1 MKYNLISKSSSD
13 LLRYLKPWRFRVF
26 RASIFSGLNK
36 IFDIAPEV
44 LIGVAVDLVVKRNE
58 SFVASLGFESINNQ
72 VLFLGGITFVIWA
85 LESLFEYLYLIEW
98 RSLAQKV
105 EHSLRV
111 SAYDHAQRLELN
123 WHEKQTTGNISAILN
138 DDVNQ
143 LERFLNNGVNQ
154 IIQVIISTIIIGFIF
169 FYISPLIASIAILP
183 VPIIFFMSLFFQKK
197 LSPRYKSI
205 REKVGVL
212 NSSIINNL
220 MGIQTIKSFMT
231 FDFEKGIIKGLSDDY
246 QKENIKAISI
256 SSAFNPLIR
265 MGVLAGFL
273 GTILIGSH
281 MALNNTIEVGSYSVL
296 VFLTQRFLWPF
307 TSLSTLIDDFERS
320 MASSNRIFD
329 LIQTKKKIINHPNAI
344 IIDSLMNDITFN
356 EISFNY
362 DGKENLFKNFN
373 LEIPFGSSVGIVGDT
388 GSGKTTIAKLLLRL
402 YEPTDGSIYIGKYN
416 INEID
421 INSLRK
427 KIGIVSQDSFLFNST
442 IKNNISYGIT
452 NPLIEDIEDAAIQS
466 QSIEFIDKLPFG
478 FDTAVGER
486 GQTLSGGQQQ
496 RIAIARTLMRKPD
509 IIIFDEATSSV
520 DNKTEQLIQQAL
532 FDIRKGRTSIIIAH
546 RLSTIRNC
554 SNIFVLKDGEIIEE
568 GNHDYLVGIKKS
580 YYSQLWNIQTG
591 KQRLEKNESLT

>member
-1 MKYNLISKSSSD
+1 MKYNFISKSLSD
-13 LLRYLKPWRFRVF
+13 LFIYLKPWRLSVIK
-26 RASIFSGLNK
+26 ASVFSGLNK

-44 LIGVAVDLVVKRNE
+44 LIGIAVDLVVKRNQ
-58 SFVASLGFESINNQ
+58 SFVASLGFESINGQ
-72 VLFLGGITFVIWA
+72 VLFLGGVTFVIWA
-85 LESLFEYLYLIEW
+85 LESLFEYLYMIEW
-98 RSLAQKV
+98 RGLAQKV
-105 EHSLRV
+105 EHDLRV
-111 SAYDHAQRLELN
+111 TAYDHAQRLELN

-154 IIQVIISTIIIGFIF
+154 MIQVIISTIIIGFIF

-183 VPIIFFMSLFFQKK
+183 VPLIFFMSLFFQKK

-205 REKVGVL
+205 REKVGAM

-231 FDFEKGIIKGLSDDY
+231 FDFEKKIIEGLSDNY
-246 QKENIKAISI
+246 QKENIRAIAI

-320 MASSNRIFD
+320 MASSNRIFG
-329 LIQTKKKIINHPNAI
+329 LIQTKKKIVNHPNAI
-344 IIDSLMNDITFN
+344 IRDSLRDDITFN
-356 EISFNY
+356 QVSFNY
-362 DGKENLFKNFN
+362 DGKEKLFENFN
-373 LEIPFGSSVGIVGDT
+373 LKIPFGSSIGIVGDT

-402 YEPTDGSIYIGKYN
+402 YEPNNGSICIGEHN
-416 INEID
+416 IKEID

-452 NPLIEDIEDAAIQS
+452 NPLIEDIKEASVQS
-466 QSIEFIDKLPFG
+466 QSFEFIDKLPLG
-478 FDTAVGER
+478 FDTGVGER

-520 DNKTEQLIQQAL
+520 DNKTEQLIQKAL
-532 FDIRKGRTSIIIAH
+532 FDIRKDRTSIIIAH
-546 RLSTIRNC
+546 RLSTIRSC
-554 SNIFVLKDGEIIEE
+554 SNIFVLKDGRIIEE
-568 GNHDYLVGIKKS
+568 GDHDHLLSLKNS

-591 KQRLEKNESLT
+591 KQKLQ